1 MVYWSITFDIPNGS
15 ASNTIRIIALT
26 PNPKFFNS
34 FSLLKSFINT
44 FSIIP
49 NISIDAE
56 DDAED
61 AVARAAHFQ
70 IPHQPQFL
78 PPAEFAVELA
88 DQAVEVGHGDEE
100 SDRFVVEV
108 GEDDDVGIDDR
119 FHRLHELLRL
129 RLVHRL
135 DARKERPRL
144 VVDDAEVFGRLFQ
157 IAHVDVFEAVA
168 RRGHEPFG
176 AGEDLTVGFRIVHTP
191 DVGVLVEVVAE
202 PVMFEQLLV
211 VGRIVGVGVE
221 GLEFVAFDEQ
231 SPPRVARA
239 EVDRA
244 VHGLHAA
251 AGQPHARRV
260 EEQVGDLLVVD
271 HLEKAAAAGRLLLDG
286 RLFAVVEGGDAPHHL
301 VLAVAYQPANRFA
314 VAEERIAGGI
324 EDLFDILVERAHPV
338 AVAFVDA
345 FGQVQEF
352 ARQLGR
358 GYLLQGIFRLVRHR
372 ERSLYHTKIRIS
384 EGNVKFIRRLPS
396 ESSFGAVK
404 NTKKFGK

>member
-1 MVYWSITFDIPNGS
+1 VLIE
-15 ASNTIRIIALT
+15 II
-26 PNPKFFNS
+26 
-34 FSLLKSFINT
+34 LKT
-44 FSIIP
+44 
-49 NISIDAE
+49 
-56 DDAED
+56 
-61 AVARAAHFQ
+61 
-70 IPHQPQFL
+70 
-78 PPAEFAVELA
+78 
-88 DQAVEVGHGDEE
+88 
-100 SDRFVVEV
+100 VV
-108 GEDDDVGIDDR
+108 
-119 FHRLHELLRL
+119 
-129 RLVHRL
+129 
-135 DARKERPRL
+135 
-144 VVDDAEVFGRLFQ
+144 
-157 IAHVDVFEAVA
+157 
-168 RRGHEPFG
+168 
-176 AGEDLTVGFRIVHTP
+176 
-191 DVGVLVEVVAE
+191 
-202 PVMFEQLLV
+202 FEQLLV
-211 VGRIVGVGVE
+211 IGRIVGILVE
-221 GLEFVAFDEQ
+221 GLEFVALDQ
-231 SPPRVARA
+231 QPPPVAPLS

>member
-1 MVYWSITFDIPNGS
+1 
-15 ASNTIRIIALT
+15 
-26 PNPKFFNS
+26 
-34 FSLLKSFINT
+34 
-44 FSIIP
+44 
-49 NISIDAE
+49 
-56 DDAED
+56 
-61 AVARAAHFQ
+61 
-70 IPHQPQFL
+70 
-78 PPAEFAVELA
+78 
-88 DQAVEVGHGDEE
+88 
-100 SDRFVVEV
+100 
-108 GEDDDVGIDDR
+108 
-119 FHRLHELLRL
+119 
-129 RLVHRL
+129 
-135 DARKERPRL
+135 
-144 VVDDAEVFGRLFQ
+144 
-157 IAHVDVFEAVA
+157 
-168 RRGHEPFG
+168 
-176 AGEDLTVGFRIVHTP
+176 
-191 DVGVLVEVVAE
+191 
-202 PVMFEQLLV
+202 MFEQLLV

-271 HLEKAAAAGRLLLDG
+271 RLEKAAAAGRLLLDG

-384 EGNVKFIRRLPS
+384 EGNVKFIRTLPS